1 MLDVI
6 LFAIALSI
14 VIKRIS
20 ESTRHVAMI
29 LYWGLVIVLIYRRIK
44 TVWGS
49 DYDDDDDDND

>member
-1 MLDVI
+1 
-6 LFAIALSI
+6 
-14 VIKRIS
+14 
-20 ESTRHVAMI
+20 MI